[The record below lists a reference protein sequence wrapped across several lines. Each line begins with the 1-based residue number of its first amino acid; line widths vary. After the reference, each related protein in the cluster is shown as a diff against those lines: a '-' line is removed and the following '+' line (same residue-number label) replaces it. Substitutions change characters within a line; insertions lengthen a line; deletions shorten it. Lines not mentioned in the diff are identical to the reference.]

1 MRKESWQPVYVNKV
15 EVQHLLAYDYGN
27 RFIEI
32 LLMFEER
39 NLPNQTL
46 LPFFCIHCLIH
57 PFWNCGFKEGKRDVC
72 NNQGSRTTCDVG
84 IDQKTPDWG
93 SLRAHITFIVLF
105 KNINVECFN
114 SSTSWDYDYNWLG
127 YYNAMTLSRTCFA
140 FMGRIISIMR
150 NPSNKQT
157 NARTTK
163 GTAFPQNS

>member
-1 MRKESWQPVYVNKV
+1 MIISF
-15 EVQHLLAYDYGN
+15 EVL
-27 RFIEI
+27 FTIE
-32 LLMFEER
+32 EW

-46 LPFFCIHCLIH
+46 LPFLRIHCLIH
-57 PFWNCGFKEGKRDVC
+57 PFGNCGLKEGKRDVC
-72 NNQGSRTTCDVG
+72 YNQGSRTTCDVG

-105 KNINVECFN
+105 KIINVERFN
-114 SSTSWDYDYNWLG
+114 DSILWAYCIYNWLG

-157 NARTTK
+157 NARTTN